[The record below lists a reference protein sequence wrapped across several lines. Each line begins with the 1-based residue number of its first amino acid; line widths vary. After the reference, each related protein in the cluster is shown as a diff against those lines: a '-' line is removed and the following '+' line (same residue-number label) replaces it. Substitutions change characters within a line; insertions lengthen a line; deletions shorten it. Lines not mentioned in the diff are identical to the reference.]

1 VTAPAPVSAPV
12 AGGTLAGGVWH
23 PEADGMPLLAIHG
36 ITANHLAW
44 QLVADALPETRVIA
58 PDLRGR
64 GRSGHLPGPYRLNDH
79 ADDLVRLLDALGV
92 ERATVAGHSMGAFV
106 AVRLAERHPDRAD
119 RLVLIDGGLPLAWP
133 AGIPREQ
140 VAETVLGPALARLR
154 RTFASPEEYE
164 AFWLQHPA
172 IGPWWNDAVAAYV
185 AYDLVGE
192 APALRS
198 SVSEDAV
205 AVNSVELYG
214 EDGYTEALE
223 GLVLPVDFVRA
234 PRGLVDG
241 PPLYA
246 PEVVAEW
253 RRWLP
258 AARFHE
264 TDDVN
269 HYTILMTEHGV
280 EQVVPALR
288 GAPSRTA
295 ASRIP
300 EPDPKETP
308 A

>member
-1 VTAPAPVSAPV
+1 MTAPVPVSAPV

-36 ITANHLAW
+36 ITANQLAW

-64 GRSGHLPGPYRLNDH
+64 GRSGGLPRPYTLNDH

-140 VAETVLGPALARLR
+140 VAEAVLGPALARLR

-164 AFWLQHPA
+164 AFWRQHPA
-172 IGPWWNDAVAAYV
+172 IGPWWNDTVAAYV

-205 AVNSVELYG
+205 AVNSMELYG
-214 EDGYTEALE
+214 DDGYTEALE
-223 GLVLPVDFVRA
+223 ELALPVDFVRA
-234 PRGLVDG
+234 PRGLLDG
-241 PPLYA
+241 EPLYA

-253 RRWLP
+253 RRRLP
-258 AARFHE
+258 GARFHE

-269 HYTILMTEHGV
+269 HYTILMTERGV

-288 GAPSRTA
+288 GAASRT
-295 ASRIP
+295 P